1 MPLNFFARHTWLRLV
16 VGLVA
21 ALLLVWALAWLAAPW
36 LIKNQLQKIIGEQ
49 LGRHATVGQIDF
61 KPWTLELTIHDLVI
75 ASQDGASSQF
85 QLKRMY
91 VNAEI
96 ESLLRLAPVVETLQ
110 LDGPQLKLTRLGTG
124 QYDIDDVLAR
134 LARRDPG
141 AAHDPLRFALFN
153 LSLSGGALDFDDR
166 PVQKIHHLRDLTLN
180 VPFLSNLESRR
191 EIQVEPRLAF
201 RFNGSRFDSSAQ
213 STPFASSQKTD
224 ARINLKNFDLAPYLP
239 YMPSSVPV
247 QVRQAMLDADLK
259 LAFEHAGKPVVKLSG
274 VVQLTGVKL
283 ADGKSQDLLAFDG
296 LKLSLADVRPLDQVA
311 KFSAIELA
319 APKLTV
325 QRDASGRI
333 NLDLLASP
341 AAKVA
346 GAPAQ
351 SAASAPG
358 AAPPSP
364 AGEHA
369 WKVEVA
375 RFVLRDGTASWLD
388 GAITPHA
395 SLLASDLSIDATLI
409 GWPLMAPVQFNGAVA
424 LGVAAPATA
433 SASPRAAAHIKFA
446 GAATDR
452 QAAVKVSLE
461 DAPLDLAAPYLA
473 SFLEPSLRGQLAAKF
488 ELNWQA
494 PDLQLAIQ
502 SLTLDRLALANRVTK
517 GKPDLVSVRK
527 ISLSQAQVDFSKRG
541 LVVGKLLV
549 DQPKLALLRTEDK
562 HWMFERWLKPVSA
575 STIAAVPAATGKT
588 PVTRTVGSA
597 APGNASAAPCSL
609 LISDLALDQGSVSF
623 EDKSGPK
630 PVNLELS
637 GIQVFLK
644 DARPDGT
651 HPAPVQLSARIR
663 TAQGEPGQ
671 LDYRGTVQMQPMVA
685 RGSVVAKQ
693 LPLHALEPYFGA
705 GLNIELLRADASFKG
720 DVYYAD
726 LAQGPALKVTG
737 DSLLEDFRAN
747 SIAANDGGLKIAE
760 ELLNWKALSVRGVDL
775 AMSPGTATTVAVKE
789 AALSDFFARIIIHED
804 GRINLQDLVKSD
816 PSVPPTAAG
825 AATAARSLA
834 AAVATSSGAT
844 AGTAAAVS
852 PSSSAPVIHIG
863 PISLIN
869 GKVLFSDRF
878 VKPNYSANLSEMTGK
893 LSAFSSVAPQ
903 GQPQLADLELRGR
916 AEGTASLEIL
926 GKLNPLAKPLA
937 LDLKGLVR
945 DLELPPLSPYSVKYA
960 GYGITRGKLSVDVS
974 YLVLPSGQLT
984 ASNKLVLN
992 QLTFGDKVE
1001 GAPNSLPVKLAVAL
1015 LADRNG
1021 VIDIDLPVSGSL
1033 NDPQFRL
1040 GPIIVKVLLNL
1051 IVKAVTAPFS
1061 LLASA
1066 FGGAGDE
1073 LSVVAFAPGSAL
1085 LSQPAMQGLDKVAKA
1100 LVERPALKVTVVGTS
1115 SLAAEREAYQ
1125 RERLQVVLQAEKR
1138 RALITSGG
1146 SAQAVAVVAVGVAE
1160 RPALVKEVY
1169 QRADIVK
1176 SRNLLGLARDL
1187 PVEDMES
1194 LLLTNIAVTE
1204 DSMRELALQR
1214 GIAVKDY
1221 LGSRQLP
1228 VERLFLGAVKPAAA
1242 NPQWSPRAELSLAN
1256 N

>member
-1 MPLNFFARHTWLRLV
+1 MQLNLVARQKWVRLV
-16 VGLVA
+16 LWLVTG
-21 ALLLVWALAWLAAPW
+21 LLLLWALAWLTAPW
-36 LIKNQLQKIIGEQ
+36 LIKNQLQKTIREQ
-49 LGRHATVGQIDF
+49 LGRSATVGHVDF
-61 KPWTLELTIHDLVI
+61 KPWTLELTINDLAI

-85 QLKRMY
+85 QLKRLY

-96 ESLLRLAPVVETLQ
+96 ESLFLLAPVVQTLQ
-110 LDGPQLKLTRLGTG
+110 LEGPQLKLIRLGAG
-124 QYDIDDVLAR
+124 RYDIDDVLAH

-153 LSLSGGALDFDDR
+153 LSLTGGALDFEDR
-166 PVQKIHHLRDLTLN
+166 LVQKTHHLRDLTLK

-191 EIQVEPRLAF
+191 EIQVAPRLAF
-201 RFNGSRFDSSAQ
+201 SLNRSRFDSSAQ
-213 STPFASSQKTD
+213 STPFALSQKTD
-224 ARINLKNFDLAPYLP
+224 ASINLKNFDLTLYLP
-239 YMPSSVPV
+239 YIPSGVPL

-259 LAFEHAGKPVVKLSG
+259 LSFEQAGRPVVKLSG

-296 LKLSLADVRPLDQVA
+296 LKLALADVRPLDQVA

-325 QRDASGRI
+325 QRDASGHI
-333 NLDLLASP
+333 NLDLLASGP
-341 AAKVA
+341 EKVA
-346 GAPAQ
+346 AAPART
-351 SAASAPG
+351 AASAPG
-358 AAPPSP
+358 AAPTST
-364 AGEHA
+364 AGDNG

-375 RFVLRDGTASWLD
+375 KLVVRDGTASWQD
-388 GAITPHA
+388 GAISPHA
-395 SLLASDLSIDATLI
+395 SLLARGLSIDATRI
-409 GWPLMAPVQFNGAVA
+409 AWPLIEPVQFNGSVAV
-424 LGVAAPATA
+424 GGAASTAA
-433 SASPRAAAHIKFA
+433 SASPGAAAQIKF
-446 GAATDR
+446 GGSATDR

-461 DAPLDLAAPYLA
+461 GAPLDLAAPYLA
-473 SFLEPSLRGQLAAKF
+473 SFLEPSLRGSLAAEF
-488 ELNWQA
+488 EVNWNA

-502 SLTLDRLALANRVTK
+502 SLTLDSVALANPALK
-517 GKPDLVSVRK
+517 GKPDLASVRK
-527 ISLSQAQVDFSKRG
+527 INLSQARVDFAKRS
-541 LVVGKLLV
+541 LAVGKVVV
-549 DQPKLALLRTEDK
+549 DQPKLAVVRTEDK
-562 HWMFERWLKPVSA
+562 HWMFERWLKPVST
-575 STIAAVPAATGKT
+575 STTAAPATTAKTPATRPLGSAPVAGPAA
-588 PVTRTVGSA
+588 
-597 APGNASAAPCSL
+597 APWSL
-609 LISDLALDQGSVSF
+609 VINELALDGGGVSY
-623 EDKSGPK
+623 EDRSASK

-637 GIQVFLK
+637 AIKVLLK
-644 DARPDGT
+644 DARPEGT
-651 HPAPVQLSARIR
+651 RPAPVQLSARIR

-671 LDYRGTVQMQPMVA
+671 LDYRGTLQLQPMVA
-685 RGSVVAKQ
+685 RGTVVAKQ
-693 LPLHALEPYFGA
+693 IPLHAFEPYFSA

-720 DVYYAD
+720 DVYYAG
-726 LAQGPALKVTG
+726 LAKGPALKVSG

-760 ELLNWKALSVRGVDL
+760 ELLNWKALSLRGVDL
-775 AMSPGTATTVAVKE
+775 AMSPGNATTFAVKE
-789 AALSDFFARIIIHED
+789 TALSDFFARVIIHED

-816 PSVPPTAAG
+816 PAVQANAADPAAAASSP
-825 AATAARSLA
+825 AATS
-834 AAVATSSGAT
+834 AVATPTSA
-844 AGTAAAVS
+844 
-852 PSSSAPVIHIG
+852 APVINIG

-878 VKPNYSANLSEMTGK
+878 VKPNYSANLSELTGK
-893 LSAFSSVAPQ
+893 LSAFSSVAAQ
-903 GQPQLADLELRGR
+903 GQTQLADLELRGR

-926 GKLNPLAKPLA
+926 GKLNPLATPLA
-937 LDLKGLVR
+937 LDIKGLVR

-974 YLVLPSGQLT
+974 YLVLPNGQLT

-992 QLTFGDKVE
+992 QLTFGDKVQ

-1040 GPIIVKVLLNL
+1040 GPIIVKVIVNL

-1066 FGGAGDE
+1066 FGGGGDE

-1100 LVERPALKVTVVGTS
+1100 LVERPALKMTVVGTS
-1115 SLAAEREAYQ
+1115 SLGAEREAYK
-1125 RERLQVVLQAEKR
+1125 RERLRALLEAEKR
-1138 RALITSGG
+1138 RVLVTRGA
-1146 SAQAVAVVAVGVAE
+1146 SAQAAAVVAVGEAE
-1160 RPALVKEVY
+1160 RSALLKEVY
-1169 QRADIVK
+1169 QRANITK
-1176 SRNLLGLARDL
+1176 PRNLLGLAKDI
-1187 PVEDMES
+1187 PVEEMEA
-1194 LLLTNIAVTE
+1194 LLLANIAVTE

-1228 VERLFLGAVKPAAA
+1228 VERLFLGAVKPAVGD
-1242 NPQWSPRAELSLAN
+1242 PQWSPRAELSLAN